1 MTVSVTPNRLQELFR
16 CCSPLLLV
24 DQVSCH
30 ELQSMLGV
38 MSLVTACVRPSRIFM
53 LTAYLM
59 YIPDVM
65 LQAQCVICNLNGT
78 RFTFFVQNSI
88 WFHFQPPLRQY
99 PPMLHFWHAGCP
111 LFIISWLI
119 WMLFVFFTSIM
130 FFPRIHTFNA
140 TLTQKRILG
149 THSRQN
155 HPVMPDILI
164 SIVHLL
170 NLTEASH
177 VALWALFTAAFF
189 SFLRQSN
196 LVASSASTFNCDRHL
211 ARHDIKFTDSTH

>member
-1 MTVSVTPNRLQELFR
+1 MELV
-16 CCSPLLLV
+16 SPLLCRIRFGSTSSLPSDNIRLCFISGMQDV
-24 DQVSCH
+24 LFSLYH
-30 ELQSMLGV
+30 ES
-38 MSLVTACVRPSRIFM
+38 F
-53 LTAYLM
+53 
-59 YIPDVM
+59 
-65 LQAQCVICNLNGT
+65 GT
-78 RFTFFVQNSI
+78 
-88 WFHFQPPLRQY
+88 
-99 PPMLHFWHAGCP
+99 
-111 LFIISWLI
+111 
-119 WMLFVFFTSIM
+119 LFVFFTSIM

-155 HPVMPDILI
+155 QPVMPDILI

-189 SFLRQSN
+189 SFLWQSN

-211 ARHDIKFTDSTH
+211 ARHDIKFTDSGVLLRIKWSKTRQHQESIHIIPLPSIPNALFCLGSCTTSITVPLFCLPHGYGSGLEPITAY